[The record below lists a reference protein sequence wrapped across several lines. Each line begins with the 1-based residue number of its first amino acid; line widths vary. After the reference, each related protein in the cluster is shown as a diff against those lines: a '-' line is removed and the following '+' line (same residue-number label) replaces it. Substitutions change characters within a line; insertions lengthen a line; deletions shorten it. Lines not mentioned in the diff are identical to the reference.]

1 MLGTRIAAL
10 RRRAGL
16 SQSELA
22 RRLRISPSA
31 VGMYEQG
38 RREPAVEVLLAMA
51 RIFDVSMDYLLTG
64 EEQEKKEEQ
73 AVSQTLANA
82 VIQTEGMLARRGRR
96 PFSREELA
104 VLLAAMLIEG

>member
-51 RIFDVSMDYLLTG
+51 KIFDVSMDYLLTG
-64 EEQEKKEEQ
+64 AEQENKEEQ
-73 AVSQTLANA
+73 TVSQVLTDA
-82 VIQTEGMLARRGRR
+82 VIQTEQMLHRRGRR

>member
-51 RIFDVSMDYLLTG
+51 KIFDVSMDY
-64 EEQEKKEEQ
+64 
-73 AVSQTLANA
+73 
-82 VIQTEGMLARRGRR
+82 
-96 PFSREELA
+96 
-104 VLLAAMLIEG
+104 